1 MLYRSVVPAVFLSRP
16 NRFIAVCRVNG
27 TEVRVH
33 VKNTG
38 RCRELLRPGAEVW
51 LEPAEGPRKT
61 AFSLIAVQKGE
72 RLVNI
77 DSQAPNK
84 VAEEAL
90 REGRLCLPE
99 IGCPELVAREKTFG
113 SSRFDFYLEGNGRQG
128 YLEVKGVT
136 LEENGVCRFP
146 DAPTERGARHLREL
160 ILAREQGYAAAV
172 LFVIQMEGVR
182 YLVPNDGT
190 DPAFGAALRE
200 AAAAGVAV
208 LARECAVKPESMVLG
223 QEVPV
228 FPCGAP
234 CQTSGSPLW

>member
-1 MLYRSVVPAVFLSRP
+1 MRYRDVVPAEFVSRP
-16 NRFIAVCRVNG
+16 NRFIAVCRLGG

-38 RCRELLRPGAEVW
+38 RCRELLRPGAQVW
-51 LEPAEGPRKT
+51 LEPAEGQRKT
-61 AFSLIAVQKGE
+61 AFSLVAVQKGE

-84 VAEEAL
+84 AVEEAL

-99 IGCPELVAREKTFG
+99 LGYPALAVREKAFG
-113 SSRFDFYLEGNGRQG
+113 SSRFDFYLEGGGRRG

-136 LEENGVCRFP
+136 LEEDGVCRFP
-146 DAPTERGARHLREL
+146 DAPTKRGARHLQEL
-160 ILAREQGYAAAV
+160 IWAREQGFAAAI
-172 LFVIQMEGVR
+172 LFVIQMEGMR
-182 YLVPNDGT
+182 YLIPNDGT
-190 DPAFGAALRE
+190 DPAFGEALRQ

-234 CQTSGSPLW
+234 CQTNADRLW